1 MYLEEKLPKNKDIN
15 LLERKEAKHPLLQI
29 ILKNTKKENNNIRP
43 KENKIFE
50 NITKKKIHLFYQV
63 QILLKKKNLAS
74 YKNDIQDKQ
83 MTPKKDNNIKININ
97 DTYNE

>member
-29 ILKNTKKENNNIRP
+29 ILKNTKKENNNIKP

-50 NITKKKIHLFYQV
+50 NITKKKKFIMFRFF
-63 QILLKKKNLAS
+63 
-74 YKNDIQDKQ
+74 
-83 MTPKKDNNIKININ
+83 
-97 DTYNE
+97 